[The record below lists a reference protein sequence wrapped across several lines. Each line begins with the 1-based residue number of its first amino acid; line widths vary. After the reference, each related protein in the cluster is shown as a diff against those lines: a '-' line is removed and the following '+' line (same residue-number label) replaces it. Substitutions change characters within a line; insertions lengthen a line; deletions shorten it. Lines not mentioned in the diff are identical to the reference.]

1 MNIEKEKKSKENF
14 LQISETLLATPKLTL
29 FQKMIIARVLA
40 WQKNEKVCFE
50 SNKRLAKGFGM
61 SLSALKKQIT
71 ELNKLSFFQ
80 SKETSKY
87 NEYGKWENSKQMKV
101 NKEILDKFLLE
112 NENAIKNPKTTT
124 KKNDIKS
131 IIVENANTS
140 KSDIV
145 VTDDEKET
153 VFKTVRQ
160 IQSYLSSI
168 SKNISDDTI
177 KNMMEN
183 MNNVSMPLT
192 QNNIINYFQMK

>member
-71 ELNKLSFFQ
+71 VMNKFDFFQ
-80 SKETSKY
+80 SNETSKY

-101 NKEILDKFLLE
+101 NKELLDKFLLD
-112 NENAIKNPKTTT
+112 NVNVAKKPKAPTKNNDKKT
-124 KKNDIKS
+124 IV
-131 IIVENANTS
+131 VENANTD
-140 KSDIV
+140 KSDV
-145 VTDDEKET
+145 VIDNQKET
-153 VFKTVRQ
+153 IFKTVRQ

-177 KNMMEN
+177 KNMMEM

-192 QNNIINYFQMK
+192 QNNINNYLQMK

>member
-1 MNIEKEKKSKENF
+1 MNIEKEKKEKF
-14 LQISETLLATPKLTL
+14 LQVSEKLLSSTKLTL
-29 FQKMIIARVLA
+29 FQKFIIARVLA

-71 ELNKLSFFQ
+71 VMNKFDFFQ
-80 SKETSKY
+80 SNETSKY
-87 NEYGKWENSKQMKV
+87 NEYGKWENSKEMKIDK
-101 NKEILDKFLLE
+101 NLLDKFLLE
-112 NENAIKNPKTTT
+112 NEIATIKVKASINKID
-124 KKNDIKS
+124 KKS

-145 VTDDEKET
+145 VTDNDKET
-153 VFKTVRQ
+153 IFKTVRQ

-177 KNMMEN
+177 KNMMEM

-192 QNNIINYFQMK
+192 QNNINNYLQMK

>member
-1 MNIEKEKKSKENF
+1 MNIEKEKKSKEKF
-14 LQISETLLATPKLTL
+14 LQISETLLATHSLTL

-61 SLSALKKQIT
+61 SLSGLKKQIT

-80 SKETSKY
+80 SNETSKY

-101 NKEILDKFLLE
+101 NKELLDEFLLK
-112 NENAIKNPKTTT
+112 NEKVIKKPKAPT
-124 KKNDIKS
+124 KNNHKK
-131 IIVENANTS
+131 IIVAENANND

-145 VTDDEKET
+145 IDNDKET
-153 VFKTVRQ
+153 IFKTVRQ

-177 KNMMEN
+177 KNMMEM

-192 QNNIINYFQMK
+192 QNNINNYLQMK

>member
-1 MNIEKEKKSKENF
+1 MNIEKEKKSKEKF
-14 LQISETLLATPKLTL
+14 LQISEKLLATPTLTL

-50 SNKRLAKGFGM
+50 SNQRLAKGFGM

-80 SKETSKY
+80 SNETSKY

-101 NKEILDKFLLE
+101 NKELLDKFLLD
-112 NENAIKNPKTTT
+112 NVNVAKKPKASTKNNDKKT
-124 KKNDIKS
+124 IV
-131 IIVENANTS
+131 VENANTD
-140 KSDIV
+140 KSDV
-145 VTDDEKET
+145 VIDNQKET
-153 VFKTVRQ
+153 IFKTVRQ

-177 KNMMEN
+177 KNMMEM

-192 QNNIINYFQMK
+192 QNNINNYLQMK